1 MLSYYV
7 TIIYVAVLPPTN
19 VSAKVLSPH
28 SVEITWELS
37 PSSDVIG
44 YIISFTTNVSYT
56 SGGNVTVNADS
67 TSHTLTN
74 LEEGTSYTISV
85 QATGNRGMSAINDDV
100 SATIVTY
107 SDGK

>member
-1 MLSYYV
+1 M
-7 TIIYVAVLPPTN
+7 
-19 VSAKVLSPH
+19 
-28 SVEITWELS
+28 
-37 PSSDVIG
+37 
-44 YIISFTTNVSYT
+44 
-56 SGGNVTVNADS
+56 NADS

-85 QATGNRGMSAINDDV
+85 QATGNRRMSAINDDV